1 MPAIPIM
8 LLVLASAA
16 LLGLGARSG
25 SRCGLAIRLE
35 HSAPALSQAKTCL
48 LVPQTLVH
56 QRLPSG

>member
-25 SRCGLAIRLE
+25 SRCGQAIRLE